1 MNVVAEERT
10 QAYTEHRGNEEQK
23 QDVKFT
29 ALTYKEKHII
39 RNKRKLLKIKQ
50 FTIKTTFDFR
60 KETWKI
66 WLQQDK
72 THKLFQLWK
81 DL

>member
-39 RNKRKLLKIKQ
+39 RNKRKLLNTK
-50 FTIKTTFDFR
+50 
-60 KETWKI
+60 
-66 WLQQDK
+66 
-72 THKLFQLWK
+72 
-81 DL
+81 